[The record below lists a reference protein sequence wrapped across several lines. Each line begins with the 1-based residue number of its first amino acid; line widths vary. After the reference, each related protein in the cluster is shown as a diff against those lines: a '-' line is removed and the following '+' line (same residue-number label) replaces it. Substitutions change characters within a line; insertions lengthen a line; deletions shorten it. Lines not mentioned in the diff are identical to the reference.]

1 MSLSVADANLAIATE
16 LETMI
21 DSNIS
26 NPKLLGEWRDAR
38 QKMARTYA
46 YEGVTD
52 FNTGM
57 IDVAKLAR
65 ITAKDNALTGDI
77 AALGQIAGNFP
88 EAFTTQATS
97 KFYEL
102 PRATRSGLAGGA
114 GALLGASVAPL
125 FDVTG
130 ITGSILGGAAG
141 GLLGE
146 FGGKMAANRMAN
158 PNYQAGLKLNDM
170 RIPINQKILSP
181 EQEELLRLG
190 RLNR

>member
-1 MSLSVADANLAIATE
+1 
-16 LETMI
+16 
-21 DSNIS
+21 
-26 NPKLLGEWRDAR
+26 
-38 QKMARTYA
+38 MARTYA
-46 YEGVTD
+46 YEAATD

-57 IDVAKLAR
+57 VDVGKLAR

-77 AALGQIAGNFP
+77 AALGKIAGNFP

-130 ITGSILGGAAG
+130 ITGSILGGATG

-146 FGGKMAANRMAN
+146 FGGKMAASRMTN